1 MSAATISGT
10 TMSEPKTN
18 GTMAQERKGM
28 AESGAVPYANGM
40 ELLEHL
46 CRLLDE
52 RLAELVEQMPAARQ
66 RSDFNLNG
74 MVVTDSEAKDLLGR
88 HAQSLAGFRTG
99 SLWQATEA
107 RRAVSHTPNTLL
119 PLEMVSERFAL
130 SAFEV
135 ECMLVCV
142 APELEARYQ
151 KLFGYLNDDITQKYP
166 SVDLLLRLLSVPEES
181 AACRAL
187 LTPASPLLRGGL
199 LVWVEEQGPG
209 SPLSRCLKVDPAV
222 VQFLFQDYKLDAELE
237 SLWLERDYPA
247 EAEALW
253 ATNNE
258 TARSIQPYIEHY
270 REREAIKRDRLVISL
285 IGRSGSGRRHAVE
298 SACWQAGLG
307 VIALDCARMIKHP
320 RLEQV
325 IRRAFRD
332 SLLHA
337 SPLVL
342 GNFEAV
348 LQNVEHGPEFRTVLE
363 RQIAERGWILFVLR
377 EEQEAGSAWFPR
389 HRHVAINIPELTND
403 ARKKLWA
410 SLLAGPAP
418 LAAAEIDEIVEALAI
433 KFRLSPGQIAI
444 AFRRCEHVLGG
455 KQADAS
461 AWRAQLHAE
470 AAQISAPRL
479 GALAKKIKPLYH
491 WPQLVLP
498 SKKKEL
504 VRDVVRHVQQRRRVM
519 EEWNFNSLMS
529 RGKGITVLFSG
540 PPGTG
545 KTMAAE
551 VIANALQ
558 MDLYRI
564 DLAGV
569 VSKYIGETEKNLS
582 RIFREAEYSD
592 AILFFDEA
600 DALFGKRSEVK
611 DAHDRYANI
620 EINYLLQQIENF
632 EGVVVLATNLRQ
644 HLDEAFLRRMQ
655 VVVEFPMPAYEDR
668 VSIWRQSFPERA
680 PLNADVDLD
689 YLARQFELAGGHI
702 TNIVL
707 WAALLASEESS
718 DISMRHCVRATRRE
732 LEKIG
737 RRCMKEEFGPYAAL
751 LEPGPVLEMKN
762 TRTRSH

>member
-1 MSAATISGT
+1 MT
-10 TMSEPKTN
+10 TTAVKE
-18 GTMAQERKGM
+18 QEGM
-28 AESGAVPYANGM
+28 AKGGAAAYANGM
-40 ELLEHL
+40 ELVEHL
-46 CRLLDE
+46 CRALDE
-52 RLAELVEQMPAARQ
+52 RLAELVDEMPAARQ
-66 RSDFNLNG
+66 RGDDFGLRG
-74 MVVTDSEAKDLLGR
+74 LVVTDSEAKHLLGR
-88 HAQSLAGFRTG
+88 NRGAGFHAG
-99 SLWQATEA
+99 SLWQAAEA
-107 RRAVSHTPNTLL
+107 RLAASQVQSVVL
-119 PLEMVSERFAL
+119 PLEMVRERFRL
-130 SAFEV
+130 SVFEV
-135 ECMLVCV
+135 ECMLACL

-151 KLFGYLNDDITQKYP
+151 KIFGYLNDDVTQKYP
-166 SVDLLLRLLSVPEES
+166 SVDLLLRLLSAAEES
-181 AACRAL
+181 VRCRAL

-199 LVWVEEQGPG
+199 LVWVEEQAAGTG
-209 SPLSRCLKVDPAV
+209 SPLSRCLRVDPAV

-237 SLWLERDYPA
+237 SVWLERDFPA

-253 ATNNE
+253 SASAD
-258 TARSIQPYIEHY
+258 TALSLRPLVARYLEQ
-270 REREAIKRDRLVISL
+270 EAMKRDRLVISV

-307 VIALDCARMIKHP
+307 VIALDCARVIKHP
-320 RLEQV
+320 RMEQV
-325 IRRAFRD
+325 ITRAFRD

-342 GNFEAV
+342 GNFEAA
-348 LQNVEHGPEFRTVLE
+348 LQNVERGPEFRMALE
-363 RQIAERGWILFVLR
+363 RQVEERGWILFVLR
-377 EEQEAGSAWFPR
+377 EEREAGSAWFPR
-389 HRHVAINIPELTND
+389 HRHLAVTIPELSSE
-403 ARKKLWA
+403 ARRNLWIA
-410 SLLAGPAP
+410 LLSEGAA
-418 LAAAEIDEIVEALAI
+418 LEAAEIDEIAEALAV

-444 AFRRCEHVLGG
+444 AYRRCLHALAG
-455 KQADAS
+455 QAADAE
-461 AWRAQLHAE
+461 AWRVQLHAD

-479 GALAKKIKPLYH
+479 GALAKKIAPLYH

-498 SKKKEL
+498 VKKKEL
-504 VRDVVRHVQQRRRVM
+504 VRDIVRHVQQRRRVM
-519 EEWNFNSLMS
+519 EEWHFNSLMS

-632 EGVVVLATNLRQ
+632 EGVVILATNLRQ

-668 VSIWRQSFPERA
+668 VRIWRQSFPEEA
-680 PLNADVDLD
+680 PRHADVDFD
-689 YLARQFELAGGHI
+689 FLARQFELAGGHI

-707 WAALLASEESS
+707 WAALLASEEGSP
-718 DISMRHCVRATRRE
+718 ICMRHCVRATRRE

-737 RRCMKEEFGPYAAL
+737 RRCMKEEFGTYSGL
-751 LEPGPVLEMKN
+751 LEPGAERELRPE
-762 TRTRSH
+762 RTS